1 MINKKLKIT
10 LSIATCV
17 LSLGLIVPNAYAW
30 DSKESATEMDTHKL
44 ISVQA
49 LKMIENDMNTDNKI
63 MNNLKIINSN
73 ITALKKGSI
82 APDWGD
88 VGTDRDYKLYQ
99 DHFFDPDTEKNF
111 TANKAYPLYEVPD
124 NAESQ
129 LRNYFSR
136 AVSTWKDGNYSESMY
151 LLGKSLHYLED
162 LNQPHHALNWTG
174 GPGTA
179 HTNFEKYAEG
189 IKDEFKISTMGEDKS
204 EYKYM
209 IDKPFI
215 DFLTAQCFKYGKK
228 SKSLQPLVSM
238 QNSYEDWHKAAS
250 TGVKNA
256 QKATASVIY
265 RFLHEVTY
273 PKTFD
278 ANTSIGKFHA
288 IIKMSNDKYSG
299 TDDHMYLGLKLKNG
313 QTMEFKCDLPGNDF
327 EAGKTGCY
335 QFVVTDSNVKISDVA
350 AVYVKKVKY
359 GAGDDAKIDTVEVY
373 MQGQRIVKKSANKW
387 LKGNETYN
395 IDLNKQ

>member
-1 MINKKLKIT
+1 MLNKKLKIT

-17 LSLGLIVPNAYAW
+17 LSLGLLVPNAYAW

-49 LKMIENDMNTDNKI
+49 LNMIENDMNTDTKI
-63 MNNLKIINSN
+63 MNNLEIVKSN
-73 ITALKKGSI
+73 IIDFKKGSI
-82 APDWGD
+82 APDFGK
-88 VGTDRDYKLYQ
+88 VGIDRDYKLYQ

-111 TANKAYPLYEVPD
+111 TANKMYPLHEIPD

-151 LLGKSLHYLED
+151 LLGKSLHYIED

-174 GPGTA
+174 GPCTA

-189 IKDEFKISTMGEDKS
+189 VKDEFKISTMGEDKS
-204 EYKYM
+204 EYNYM
-209 IDKPFI
+209 INEPFV
-215 DFLTAQCFKYGKK
+215 DFLTAQCFKYGRM

-238 QNSYEDWHKAAS
+238 KNSWEDWHKAA
-250 TGVKNA
+250 GIGIKNA

-273 PKTFD
+273 PKAFNS
-278 ANTSIGKFHA
+278 NTSIGKFHA
-288 IIKMSNDKYSG
+288 IIKMSNDKYAG
-299 TDDHMYLGLKLKNG
+299 TNDNIYLGLKLKNG
-313 QTMEFKCDLPGNDF
+313 QTMEFKCDLPGDDF
-327 EAGKTGCY
+327 EAGTTGCY
-335 QFVVTDSNVKISDVA
+335 QFIVTDSNIKVSDVSD
-350 AVYVKKVKY
+350 VYVKKVKY
-359 GAGDDAKIDTVEVY
+359 GAGDDAKIATIEVY
-373 MQGQRIVKKSANKW
+373 MKGQRVVKDLSNKW
-387 LKGNETYN
+387 LKGNETYT
-395 IDLNKQ
+395 IPLH